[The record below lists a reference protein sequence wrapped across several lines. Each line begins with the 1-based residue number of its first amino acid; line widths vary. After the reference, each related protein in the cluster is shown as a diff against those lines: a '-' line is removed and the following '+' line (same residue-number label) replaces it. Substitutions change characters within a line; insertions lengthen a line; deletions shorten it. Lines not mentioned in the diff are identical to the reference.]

1 MAQSIPAKRQT
12 KSKGEKPAQETSRA
26 SDSHA
31 HPVQPH
37 KKRHAIS
44 TGTDA
49 RASRALSRK
58 PSERASRTIPNPP
71 AQCPSQQRAALSRL
85 RQKKKKK
92 NVLQQVAQVGAL
104 KRLNLRL
111 KRRPRIRVGCRLCR
125 LGRHRRRHGA
135 AWGAFHAAAEQC
147 HGGGGGEGGGG
158 MRRGTRGAV
167 KSWMSLGGGTD
178 VTSRYRWCSRGRSG
192 AIGRS
197 KTGVQTRGIARA
209 RVLRPRSGSWI
220 PSECR
225 VHPPLEAPSEA
236 RTGRQSASPARGPEV
251 ARGPRS
257 GRVGGRWGPFR
268 LNLRVETCAAFSLK
282 LCLEPMS
289 TRETGGSIW
298 RAMTWMACSGESS
311 RKRKQ
316 RMRDAA

>member
-158 MRRGTRGAV
+158 DEERYEGCREILDVAWRRDR
-167 KSWMSLGGGTD
+167 
-178 VTSRYRWCSRGRSG
+178 
-192 AIGRS
+192 
-197 KTGVQTRGIARA
+197 
-209 RVLRPRSGSWI
+209 
-220 PSECR
+220 
-225 VHPPLEAPSEA
+225 
-236 RTGRQSASPARGPEV
+236 
-251 ARGPRS
+251 
-257 GRVGGRWGPFR
+257 
-268 LNLRVETCAAFSLK
+268 
-282 LCLEPMS
+282 
-289 TRETGGSIW
+289 
-298 RAMTWMACSGESS
+298 
-311 RKRKQ
+311 
-316 RMRDAA
+316 RDKPI